1 VRRWG
6 EWASLAVSAA
16 IAVVILLRL
25 VEAVPQAVEAAAPTP
40 PEKPVTERLVLP
52 PPTSM
57 TAVVLPPPPPMPD
70 RAVAVEAE
78 PPAAP
83 SRDVT
88 PMRPAREAVS
98 PVEIESLER
107 PESKG
112 KKAPPEP
119 PEPKLV
125 APMKPAPKL
134 AAAPRPQPEIRAS
147 VVLDHPEPPVE
158 TAPVK
163 IDPLAKSSERIDETE
178 PEAEPAAVKTVAAG
192 RAARAAVMSGRA
204 LLKLFEHGKGPRIDI
219 AWPDSGRERE
229 ALFETFIA
237 CYGMVVALIDR
248 DGRLFVDA
256 GRAREHWKINLD
268 RFSGFVRKSGGTR
281 TSGEARH
288 KRDIR
293 RRHPASAG
301 ADLIRVF
308 PRPVDALLFGGLR
321 ELIGPDYVKT
331 GSLQARYAASGHT
344 VFVEDIVVDGVPLE
358 GRVALAGAA
367 KRSCR

>member
-1 VRRWG
+1 MRRWG
-6 EWASLAVSAA
+6 EWASIAVSAA

-25 VEAVPQAVEAAAPTP
+25 VEAVPQAVEAAARTP
-40 PEKPVTERLVLP
+40 PKEPVTERLVLP

-57 TAVVLPPPPPMPD
+57 TAVVLPPPPPLPD
-70 RAVAVEAE
+70 KAVAVKAE

-83 SRDVT
+83 PRDVT

-98 PVEIESLER
+98 PVEIDS
-107 PESKG
+107 
-112 KKAPPEP
+112 PEP
-119 PEPKLV
+119 PEPKIV

-134 AAAPRPQPEIRAS
+134 AAAPRPRSEFSAPDVRDDPE
-147 VVLDHPEPPVE
+147 LPVE
-158 TAPVK
+158 TAPLEIVPVE
-163 IDPLAKSSERIDETE
+163 IDPLEIEPLATSSERIDEAK
-178 PEAEPAAVKTVAAG
+178 PEAGPAPVKTVAAG
-192 RAARAAVMSGRA
+192 RAARAAVMSGRT

-248 DGRLFVDA
+248 DGRLFIDA
-256 GRAREHWKINLD
+256 GASREHWKINLD

-281 TSGEARH
+281 TSGEARR

-331 GSLQARYAASGHT
+331 VTLRARYAASGRAI
-344 VFVEDIVVDGVPLE
+344 FVEHIVVDGVPIE
-358 GRVALAGAA
+358 GRVALAGAS
-367 KRSCR
+367 KRACR